1 MFNIVRKEMDWNGKK
16 LVLETGKIG
25 RQASSVVVSMGDTVV
40 MCNAVVAKKE
50 TVGIDFVPLTVNFL
64 EKTYAYGKIPGGY
77 IKRETKPSTEATL
90 IARLIDRPIR
100 PLFPEGY
107 HHETQVA
114 CTVLSYDAECPADVV
129 AMIGASAALSIS
141 AAPFE
146 GPIGG
151 ARVGYIN
158 GEMIL
163 NPSHEAIGVSDL
175 ELMVA
180 GTKDSIL
187 MVESEANEL
196 SEEQMLK
203 AVMFAHDAYR
213 PVIEMIEEFASE
225 AGTEKVT
232 FEVQDTTT
240 LKAEVKEF
248 LGDKIAEAFKILK
261 KQDRNNAID
270 AFKAEV
276 EAKFITE
283 ESDDE
288 YRNTISDIVKK
299 LEKEYV
305 RSLVLDKGERIDGR
319 TLSVVRPIVTETDL
333 LPKTHGSALFT
344 RGETQA
350 LVITTL
356 GGGKDDQMYDTLW
369 GEQASEKFL
378 LHYNFPGYSVGE
390 IGWFRAPGR
399 RELGHGNLA
408 HRALKAV
415 MPNQEEFPYV
425 VRVVSEITESNG
437 SSSMATVCGSSMS
450 LMAAGV
456 PIKKGV
462 SGIAMGLIKEQN
474 RFAVLSDISGDEDH
488 LGDMD
493 FKVAGT
499 KDGVTALQMDIKCK
513 GITEEIMTIALKQA
527 HEGRMHIMSKM
538 EESITESR
546 KELSENAPQMTTMT
560 IPSKKIK
567 DVIGS
572 GGKTIKGIIEE
583 TGVDIDIDDNGT
595 VKISGGN
602 GEMISKAVDIIKDIT
617 LDPQVGD
624 IFDGTVVK
632 VIDAGAFIKISPTKD
647 GFVHISELAN
657 YRVDFVDDVLNE
669 GDKVKVKV
677 IGSDRNGRAKL
688 SYRAIDQKTGED
700 ISHTNP
706 SFEEENKG
714 SRDDRRGGRDDRRG
728 GGNRRH
734 DRSRDDR
741 RGGHDD
747 RRHEKRE
754 EVQEEEPK
762 KKKRKWF

>member
-1 MFNIVRKEMDWNGKK
+1 MFNIIKREMDWNGKK
-16 LVLETGKIG
+16 LTLETGKIA
-25 RQASSVVVSMGDTVV
+25 RQASSVIVSMGDTVV

-50 TVGIDFVPLTVNFL
+50 TTGIDFMPLTVNFL
-64 EKTYAYGKIPGGY
+64 EKAYAYGKVPGGY
-77 IKRETKPSTEATL
+77 IKRETKPSTDATL

-100 PLFPEGY
+100 PLFPSSY
-107 HHETQVA
+107 HYETQVA
-114 CTVLSYDAECPADVV
+114 CTVLSYDIECPVDVV

-141 AAPFE
+141 PAPFE

-151 ARVGYIN
+151 ARIGFID
-158 GEMIL
+158 GEFVV
-163 NPSHEAIGVSDL
+163 NPSHKEIERSKL
-175 ELMVA
+175 ELSVA

-187 MVESEANEL
+187 MVESEAKEL
-196 SEEQMLK
+196 SEEQMLE
-203 AVMFAHDAYR
+203 AVMLAHKSYR
-213 PVIEMIEEFASE
+213 PVIEMIEDFAKESMAASGVEKIVTETKDNSE
-225 AGTEKVT
+225 
-232 FEVQDTTT
+232 
-240 LKAEVKEF
+240 LKAEIKGF
-248 LGDKIAEAFKILK
+248 LGDKIAKAFEILK

-276 EAKFITE
+276 EEKFITE

-288 YRNTISDIVKK
+288 HKNTVSDIVKK
-299 LEKEYV
+299 LEKEHV
-305 RSLVLDKGERIDGR
+305 RNLVLDEGKRIDGR
-319 TLSVVRPIVTETDL
+319 DTSTVRPIVAEIDI

-350 LVITTL
+350 LVTTTL
-356 GGGKDDQMYDTLW
+356 GGPKDDQMYDTLW
-369 GEQASEKFL
+369 GETASEKFL
-378 LHYNFPGYSVGE
+378 LHYNFPGYCVGE

-437 SSSMATVCGSSMS
+437 SSSQATVCGTSLS

-456 PIKKGV
+456 PIKKAV
-462 SGIAMGLIKEQN
+462 AGIAMGLIKEGEK
-474 RFAVLSDISGDEDH
+474 FSVLSDISGDEDH

-538 EESITESR
+538 EMAITESR
-546 KELSENAPQMTTMT
+546 KELSPNAPQMIT
-560 IPSKKIK
+560 ITVPTKKIK

-572 GGKTIKGIIEE
+572 GGKTIKGIIEQ

-602 GEMISKAVDIIKDIT
+602 GEMIEKAVEIIKDIT

-632 VIDAGAFIKISPTKD
+632 VIDAGAFVKITPSRD

-657 YRVDFVDDVLNE
+657 YRVDFVDDILNE

-677 IGSDRNGRAKL
+677 IGTDRNGRAKL
-688 SYRAIDQKTGED
+688 SYRAVDQKTGED
-700 ISHTNP
+700 VSHLNP
-706 SFEEENKG
+706 SFEDEGHSHGNK
-714 SRDDRRGGRDDRRG
+714 RHGG
-728 GGNRRH
+728 
-734 DRSRDDR
+734 
-741 RGGHDD
+741 D
-747 RRHEKRE
+747 RRHNDRHHGNKHHDRHEDRHH
-754 EVQEEEPK
+754 EEEKPK
-762 KKKRKWF
+762 KKKKKWF